1 MELILLR
8 HGEAEFSSPDS
19 ARQLTA
25 NGKQQVI
32 KMAKTY
38 RQNIN
43 GIELVLTSPLKR
55 ALETTQLFM
64 GNAEIACDVRIVDFL
79 LPDSSVNLVEQQI
92 QTFDNKKILM
102 VGHLPLLDYWID
114 YLTGNNSVTMATAS
128 LASLTMDYAYK
139 GLATLNWNYHV
150 D

>member
-64 GNAEIACDVRIVDFL
+64 GNSR
-79 LPDSSVNLVEQQI
+79 
-92 QTFDNKKILM
+92 
-102 VGHLPLLDYWID
+102 
-114 YLTGNNSVTMATAS
+114 AS
-128 LASLTMDYAYK
+128 CI
-139 GLATLNWNYHV
+139 
-150 D
+150 

>member
-32 KMAKTY
+32 KMAQTY
-38 RQNIN
+38 RQSIN
-43 GIELVLTSPLKR
+43 GIELVLTSPMQR

-64 GNAEIACDVRIVDFL
+64 GNAEIACDFRIVDFL
-79 LPDSSVNLVEQQI
+79 LPDSSVNLVKQQI
-92 QTFDNKKILM
+92 QTFDNEKILM

-139 GLATLNWNYHV
+139 GMATINWNYHV

>member
-79 LPDSSVNLVEQQI
+79 LPDSSVNLVKQQI
-92 QTFDNKKILM
+92 QTFDNEKILM

-139 GLATLNWNYHV
+139 GMATINWNYHV

>member
-139 GLATLNWNYHV
+139 GMATINWNYHV

>member
-38 RQNIN
+38 RQNMN
-43 GIELVLTSPLKR
+43 GIELVLTSPLQR

-64 GNAEIACDVRIVDFL
+64 GNAEIACDVQIVDFL
-79 LPDSSVNLVEQQI
+79 LPDSSANIVERQI

-114 YLTGNNSVTMATAS
+114 YLTGNSSITMATAS

-139 GLATLNWNYHV
+139 GMATINWNYHV

>member
-64 GNAEIACDVRIVDFL
+64 GNAEIACDVLIVDFL

-139 GLATLNWNYHV
+139 GMATLNWNYHV

>member
-1 MELILLR
+1 MR

-79 LPDSSVNLVEQQI
+79 LPDSSVNLVEQQT

-139 GLATLNWNYHV
+139 GMATLNWNYHV

>member
-139 GLATLNWNYHV
+139 GMATLNWNYHV

>member
-1 MELILLR
+1 MR

-19 ARQLTA
+19 ARPLTA

-43 GIELVLTSPLKR
+43 GIELVLTSPLQR

-102 VGHLPLLDYWID
+102 VGHLPLLGYWID
-114 YLTGNNSVTMATAS
+114 YLIGNNSVKMATAS
-128 LASLTMDYAYK
+128 IASLTMDYAYK
-139 GLATLNWNYHV
+139 GVATLNWNYHV